1 MVRDRS
7 VLGFSC
13 VREADMAYSSQG
25 LLQLSANSLST

>member
-1 MVRDRS
+1 MKGRS

-13 VREADMAYSSQG
+13 VREADMAYTLQG